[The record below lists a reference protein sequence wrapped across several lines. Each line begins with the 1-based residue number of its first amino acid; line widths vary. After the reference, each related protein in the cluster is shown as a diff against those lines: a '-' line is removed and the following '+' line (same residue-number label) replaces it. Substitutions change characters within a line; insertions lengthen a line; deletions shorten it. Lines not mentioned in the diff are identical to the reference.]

1 MDLRSHKGIV
11 EISRKLLDEYLE
23 KFDEVNPL
31 FKDFVPAKID
41 YDYLTDTMKIYGYCK
56 QFRPI
61 FDGEVIPTYE
71 AYVTTRSNM
80 VHTTSAKF
88 HEVKKFS

>member
-1 MDLRSHKGIV
+1 MDLRNRKGII

-23 KFDEVNPL
+23 KFDEANPL

-41 YDYLTDTMKIYGYCK
+41 YDYLTDTMKIYGYSK
-56 QFRPI
+56 QFRSI

-71 AYVTTRSNM
+71 AWISTKSDVI
-80 VHTTSAKF
+80 HTTSAKF
-88 HEVKKFS
+88 HEVKKNS

>member
-1 MDLRSHKGIV
+1 MDLRKHKGIIEV
-11 EISRKLLDEYLE
+11 SRKILDEYLE

-71 AYVTTRSNM
+71 AYVTTRSNI

-88 HEVKKFS
+88 HEIKKFS